1 MPDLPSLVIVGAGGL
16 GRGVAALVE
25 AAHTET
31 PSWHLRGFVDDNEEL
46 LGSSV
51 MGYPVLG
58 NTDWLSRQQDIYFTI
73 AIGDGTHRK
82 RVAEHLHQ
90 PDPFPAVVTHP
101 STSSHRTN
109 QIGAGTIVRAET
121 AMAVN
126 LQIGT
131 HVVINMGC
139 TLGHDSVID
148 AFATLHPGTHISGG
162 VHLEHGVSMGTG
174 SVVLPEVTIG
184 QNTTVGAGAVVTE
197 DLPPN
202 CTAVGV
208 PARPQF

>member
-1 MPDLPSLVIVGAGGL
+1 MSDLPSLVIVGAGGL

-25 AAHTET
+25 AAHAAT
-31 PSWHLRGFVDDNEEL
+31 PAWDLRGFVDDDEEL
-46 LGSSV
+46 VGSSV
-51 MGYPVLG
+51 MDYPVLG
-58 NTDWLSRQQDIYFTI
+58 NTDWLSRQQGIYFTI
-73 AIGDGTHRK
+73 AIGDGTHRE
-82 RVAEHLHQ
+82 RVAARLRQ
-90 PDPFPAVVTHP
+90 SDLAPAVVTHP

-126 LQIGT
+126 LHIGA

-139 TLGHDSVID
+139 TIGHDSVLD
-148 AFATLHPGTHISGG
+148 AFTTLHPGVHISGD

-174 SVVLPEVTIG
+174 SVALPEVTIG
-184 QNTTVGAGAVVTE
+184 QHTTVGAGAVVTE

-208 PARPQF
+208 PARPRS